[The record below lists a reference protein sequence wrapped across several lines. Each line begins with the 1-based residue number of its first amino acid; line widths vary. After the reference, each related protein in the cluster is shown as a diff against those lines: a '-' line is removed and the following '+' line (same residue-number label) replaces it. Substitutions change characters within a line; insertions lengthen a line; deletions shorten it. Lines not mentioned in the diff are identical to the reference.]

1 LATIKITEPG
11 LCPALSFKSPKII
24 TISVANRQKQLQTLI
39 SRLGFPETLV
49 VNWDLLDIALTHPT
63 MGLPNY
69 EQLEF
74 IGDSVVRLAASEFL
88 WENYPDSTVGDFS
101 AVRKVLV
108 SDQVLAKLA
117 ESYGFDRYL
126 LLAPSAAGD
135 VSGKVSRMADA
146 FESVLG
152 ALYLTTKNLT
162 LVRPWLDSHF
172 QQLTTEILQD
182 PARLNYKDALQ
193 ELTQARYKMLP
204 EYRVLESP
212 VKTEPE
218 SRFTAEV
225 WVQGQMWGSG
235 KGQSK
240 KAAQQTAAKVAFG
253 ELMNVASA

>member
-1 LATIKITEPG
+1 M
-11 LCPALSFKSPKII
+11 
-24 TISVANRQKQLQTLI
+24 ANRQKQLQTLI

>member
-1 LATIKITEPG
+1 
-11 LCPALSFKSPKII
+11 
-24 TISVANRQKQLQTLI
+24 VANRQKQLQNLI
-39 SRLGFPETLV
+39 SRLGLPETTV
-49 VNWDLLDIALTHPT
+49 VNWELLDIALVHPT

-88 WENYPDSTVGDFS
+88 WEKYPNSSVGDFS

-135 VSGKVSRMADA
+135 ISGKVSRMADA

-152 ALYLTTKNLT
+152 ALYLTTKDLT
-162 LVRPWLDSHF
+162 LVRPWLDGHF
-172 QQLTTEILQD
+172 QQLSTEILQD

-193 ELTQARYKMLP
+193 ELTQARYKTLP
-204 EYRVLESP
+204 EYRVQESP
-212 VKTEPE
+212 IKTQPE
-218 SRFTAEV
+218 CRFTAEV
-225 WVQGQMWGSG
+225 WVKDKLWGSG
-235 KGQSK
+235 TGQSK
-240 KAAQQTAAKVAFG
+240 KAAQQTAAKVAFW
-253 ELMNVASA
+253 ELSDTGKSTPAS